1 MELKREKIKSIKK
14 INSSS
19 LKYDL
24 SIKDNHN
31 FFANNIFVHNCTTIY
46 RDGSHAR
53 SLDSKNHVSRDWI
66 KSLQSRIAFDI
77 PDGWRLCGENLFA
90 RHSISYTNLDGY
102 FYLFSIWDDSNNC
115 LSWDDTT
122 MWAGMLGIPVVPVI
136 YRGQWDEKKIQALY
150 SPMFSDNEMEGYV
163 VRLTSSFSYEDF
175 GSSVAKFVRKGHVQT
190 SDHWMNS
197 QIEKNGL
204 IAR

>member
-122 MWAGMLGIPVVPVI
+122 MWAGCRFQPKF
-136 YRGQWDEKKIQALY
+136 QC
-150 SPMFSDNEMEGYV
+150 
-163 VRLTSSFSYEDF
+163 RLRC
-175 GSSVAKFVRKGHVQT
+175 K
-190 SDHWMNS
+190 
-197 QIEKNGL
+197 L
-204 IAR
+204 